1 MISVVLILLAG
12 LMPAAV
18 VVALAVVAALAAAAL
33 LLNWVEDVL
42 LNWMLW
48 MSMEVKLA
56 LKMMGVWE
64 EAERCVDQ
72 HYWQR

>member
-18 VVALAVVAALAAAAL
+18 VVVVAALAAAAL